1 MGELAAEARSA
12 RLSITAAVT
21 LVVVFACFQVI
32 ARGQTFGGGRY
43 LAEVVPSV
51 ATVGDRARSL
61 ELAEWWDG
69 VGLGVPFAANPD
81 HAALYP
87 PAWIA
92 GSIGD
97 AAGSSLA
104 GADLLVLLHLLLLG
118 VGVAMASRRLGASD
132 VAAIIAGGAAAA
144 SGAASWAIDGPML
157 GPLAWAPWIWLA
169 AVGVGETRGLARA
182 RAAAWLA
189 AAAAMSLYAG
199 SLATAPPVAL
209 VAVVAAVAASPARRR
224 LRALGAAVGALLF
237 AAACAAAVLVPAL
250 QVTLAHAPE
259 TEPATWAQLAGVLW
273 PGDALAPYVGV
284 PIAMLALLSARRAPL
299 LLATAAAVIA
309 AARLGAPGALV
320 GAVLLC
326 LLAGV
331 GITTLLE
338 SVPRQVLATAA
349 VVAVFAIALA
359 LLGAGLGATMAVG
372 LAAVAI
378 GLRAWA
384 PESSLVVPAL
394 GAVLVGHL
402 IAQSWQMLPRV
413 PRADF
418 DTPPRLI
425 AGALAVAS
433 PVAPGSLPPR
443 LARPSLPGFVD
454 RADSADAL
462 RAAHDAAAPNS
473 ATRFGIDYVRGR
485 DRAISPRLA
494 AAWGAA
500 ALDSHR
506 FLDLYG
512 IELVALPTNVA
523 LASGSKAL
531 STLPEANAVLVVN
544 AERRPRAFVAARW
557 RWVSSDE
564 QALRD
569 VFPVAVGVSHGLSLL
584 TVHLDGTGQDGG
596 PEAATP
602 ARQCAISA
610 HRPEQITLA
619 CPRDA
624 HGYAVML
631 DSWAPGW
638 TATVGGQERPVERAD
653 VLARAV
659 RLDAG
664 ERIVDLTY
672 RTPGLRLGGLVA
684 GLAWLN
690 LLVVAW
696 LTRRRR

>member
-1 MGELAAEARSA
+1 MPRSEARFA
-12 RLSITAAVT
+12 RLSIAAAVT

-32 ARGQTFGGGRY
+32 ARGRTFGGGRY
-43 LAEVVPSV
+43 LAEVVPGV
-51 ATVGDRARSL
+51 ATVGERARAL

-69 VGLGVPFAANPD
+69 VGMGVPFAANPD

-87 PAWIA
+87 AAWIA
-92 GSIGD
+92 GGIGD
-97 AAGSSLA
+97 ATGSPLAGS
-104 GADLLVLLHLLLLG
+104 DLLVVLHLVLLG
-118 VGVAMASRRLGASD
+118 IGAALASRRLGAAD

-144 SGAASWAIDGPML
+144 SGAAAWAIDGPTL

-169 AVGVGETRGLARA
+169 AAGVGEARGLARA
-182 RAAAWLA
+182 RAGALMA

-199 SLATAPPVAL
+199 SLATAPPVVLVAL
-209 VAVVAAVAASPARRR
+209 VVAVAASPARRR
-224 LRALGAAVGALLF
+224 WRSLGAAAGALLL

-250 QVTLAHAPE
+250 EATLSRAAE
-259 TEPATWAQLAGVLW
+259 SQPASWAQLAGVLW

-284 PIAMLALLSARRAPL
+284 PIATLALLAVRRAPL
-299 LLATAAAVIA
+299 LLATAIAVIA
-309 AARLGAPGALV
+309 TGRLGAPGAMV
-320 GAVLLC
+320 GALLVC
-326 LLAGV
+326 TLAGL

-338 SVPRQVLATAA
+338 ALPRQVLAVAGA
-349 VVAVFAIALA
+349 IAVFAIALA
-359 LLGAGLGATMAVG
+359 LLGAGLGATIAVG

-378 GLRAWA
+378 GAWA
-384 PESSLVVPAL
+384 QAPTSSLAMPAL

-402 IAQSWQMLPRV
+402 IAQSWLMLPRV

-418 DTPPRLI
+418 DAPPRLL
-425 AGALAVAS
+425 AGALAGVSTVARG
-433 PVAPGSLPPR
+433 PLPPR
-443 LARPSLPGFVD
+443 LARPSLAGFTD
-454 RADSADAL
+454 RAGGADAL
-462 RAAHDAAAPNS
+462 RSAHDAAAPDS
-473 ATRFGIDYVRGR
+473 ATRFGIAYVRGR
-485 DRAISPRLA
+485 DRAIPPRLA

-523 LASGSKAL
+523 LASGSKPL
-531 STLPEANAVLVVN
+531 GELPAANAVLVAN

-557 RWVSSDE
+557 RWVASDE

-584 TVHLDGTGQDGG
+584 TVHLQGTGKDGG

-602 ARQCAISA
+602 ARRCSIAAPS
-610 HRPEQITLA
+610 PEQIRLL

-624 HGYAVML
+624 AGYAVLL
-631 DSWAPGW
+631 DGWAPGW
-638 TATVGGQERPVERAD
+638 TATVGGRERPVERAD

-664 ERIVDLTY
+664 ERSVQLVY

-690 LLVVAW
+690 LLVIAW
-696 LTRRRR
+696 LTRRRS

>member
-1 MGELAAEARSA
+1 M
-12 RLSITAAVT
+12 
-21 LVVVFACFQVI
+21 FACFQVI

-43 LAEVVPSV
+43 LAEVAPGV
-51 ATVGDRARSL
+51 ATVGERARGL

-69 VGLGVPFAANPD
+69 VGMGVPFAANPD

-92 GSIGD
+92 GGIGD

-104 GADLLVLLHLLLLG
+104 GSDLLAVLQLVLLG
-118 VGVAMASRRLGASD
+118 VGVALASRRLGASD
-132 VAAIIAGGAAAA
+132 VAAIITGGAAAA
-144 SGAASWAIDGPML
+144 SGAAAWAVDGPTL
-157 GPLAWAPWIWLA
+157 GPLAWAPWVWLA
-169 AVGVGETRGLARA
+169 AVGVGEARGLARA
-182 RAAAWLA
+182 RAGAWLA

-199 SLATAPPVAL
+199 SLATAPPVVLVAL
-209 VAVVAAVAASPARRR
+209 VVAVGASPVRRR
-224 LRALGAAVGALLF
+224 WRALGAAAGALLF
-237 AAACAAAVLVPAL
+237 AAAGAAAVLVPAL
-250 QVTLAHAPE
+250 EVTLSHAPE
-259 TEPATWAQLAGVLW
+259 AEPATWAQLAGVLW
-273 PGDALAPYVGV
+273 PGDSLAPYVGV
-284 PIAMLALLSARRAPL
+284 PIAVLALLAARRVPI

-309 AARLGAPGALV
+309 AARLGAPCAMVGALLV
-320 GAVLLC
+320 CV
-326 LLAGV
+326 LAGL
-331 GITTLLE
+331 GISTVLE
-338 SVPRQVLATAA
+338 SVPRQVLAVAA

-359 LLGAGLGATMAVG
+359 LLGAGLGATIAVG

-384 PESSLVVPAL
+384 PESSLVVPAF

-425 AGALAVAS
+425 AGALAAAS
-433 PVAPGSLPPR
+433 PVATEALPPR

-454 RADSADAL
+454 RTHGADAL
-462 RAAHDAAAPNS
+462 RAAHEAAAPNS
-473 ATRFGIDYVRGR
+473 ATRFGIAYVRGR

-500 ALDSHR
+500 AVDSHR

-512 IELVALPTNVA
+512 VELVALPTNVA
-523 LASGSKAL
+523 LASGSKSL
-531 STLPEANAVLVVN
+531 GELPEANAVLVVN

-569 VFPVAVGVSHGLSLL
+569 VFPVAVGVSHGLSLS
-584 TVHLDGTGQDGG
+584 TVHLHGTGQDGG
-596 PEAATP
+596 PVAATP
-602 ARQCAISA
+602 ARPCAIQAAS
-610 HRPEQITLA
+610 PEQITLT

-624 HGYAVML
+624 RGYAVLL

-638 TATVGGQERPVERAD
+638 TATVGGRERSVERAD

-664 ERIVDLTY
+664 ERQVELTY